1 MRRSARRIIVT
12 IAATATIGL
21 SSIAFGGLGHQ
32 DAGQTNTPSGSH
44 STVQLAGQGDWPFK
58 WGR

>member
-1 MRRSARRIIVT
+1 MRRSARRIIVA

-21 SSIAFGGLGHQ
+21 SSIAVGGIGHQ
-32 DAGQTNTPSGSH
+32 NAGQGDTPQDTSS
-44 STVQLAGQGDWPFK
+44 VQLAGQGDWPFK